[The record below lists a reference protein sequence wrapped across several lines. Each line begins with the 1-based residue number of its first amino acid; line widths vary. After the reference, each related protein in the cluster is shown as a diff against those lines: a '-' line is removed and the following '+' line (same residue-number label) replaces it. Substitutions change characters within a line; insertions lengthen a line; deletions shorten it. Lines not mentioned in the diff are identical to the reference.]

1 MEFNTGIIAAVS
13 GLIGALGGY
22 FSTNK
27 KTKADADVGYGKAI
41 LDSHTAVW
49 EQVNALRRELKE
61 ERQQNLDLSE
71 QLQKALNKIDEV
83 LDEKRELVEQMTT
96 LNDRVQSL
104 ENENRNLQDK
114 VDRLTTELERT
125 RTQSE

>member
-49 EQVNALRRELKE
+49 EQVNALRTELKD
-61 ERQQNLDLSE
+61 ERKQNLELSN
-71 QLQKALNKIDEV
+71 QLREALIKIDEV
-83 LDEKRELVEQMTT
+83 LDEKRELVSQMTT
-96 LNDRVQSL
+96 LNERVQSL
-104 ENENRNLQDK
+104 ENENHILQDK
-114 VDRLTTELERT
+114 VDRLTTELERA